1 MAPPELFVTLIL
13 RAAIVAVPVAIGLLA
28 LRRLF
33 LSETLNAWVYALM
46 VGYSAFS
53 VTGLLPWALGFT
65 GISPVFVLAALA
77 AAPIWIAIVVVCG
90 LGRRDHYDLD
100 DLIEVDE
107 TESPNPLVL
116 TNPILPPAADIADPV
131 PVFRHH
137 RRIESAPKSNAD
149 AGVLSVARAM
159 RGRASSEARRVRKLL
174 PPPSPEAPDLPF
186 LR

>member
-33 LSETLNAWVYALM
+33 LSETVNAWAYALM
-46 VGYSAFS
+46 VGYAAFS
-53 VTGLLPWALGFT
+53 VAGLLPWALGVT
-65 GISPVFVLAALA
+65 GISPVFLLAALA

-90 LGRRDHYDLD
+90 IGRRDHYDLD
-100 DLIEVDE
+100 LPVEDE
-107 TESPNPLVL
+107 ARAPLSPLVL
-116 TNPILPPAADIADPV
+116 TNPVLPSATPPADPI

-137 RRIESAPKSNAD
+137 RKALQEPLTRSD

-174 PPPSPEAPDLPF
+174 PPPSPEASDLPF
-186 LR
+186 VR